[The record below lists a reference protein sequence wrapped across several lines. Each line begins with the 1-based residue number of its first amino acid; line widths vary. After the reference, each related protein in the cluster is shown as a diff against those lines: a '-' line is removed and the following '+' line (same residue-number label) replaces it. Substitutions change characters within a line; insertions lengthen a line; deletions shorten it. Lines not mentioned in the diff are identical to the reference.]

1 MKGNEAIH
9 WALQSLH
16 RPPSPKSLGF
26 QFCETN
32 KNKKM
37 RKNPM
42 MTKTLKRKGKGDDWI
57 DGIIDEKIYINFWVF
72 IFVNIETMNQIKFQN

>member
-1 MKGNEAIH
+1 
-9 WALQSLH
+9 
-16 RPPSPKSLGF
+16 
-26 QFCETN
+26 
-32 KNKKM
+32 M

-72 IFVNIETMNQIKFQN
+72 IFVNIETMNQIPKLS